1 MNPAPKSEKRT
12 RSVRPTKAVPAKPAK
27 RAPAKRTA
35 APRKPPAPAPVL
47 TLDQAVSSGS
57 RRDALVAL
65 RDHLAQR
72 LLVADKDAAP
82 LARQLTIVLREIAE
96 LPALDKE
103 STLDDLAQRRASRR
117 AAPTG

>member
-1 MNPAPKSEKRT
+1 MTAARKPAAR
-12 RSVRPTKAVPAKPAK
+12 KAAPAK
-27 RAPAKRTA
+27 RAPS
-35 APRKPPAPAPVL
+35 PRKPAAPTPVL
-47 TLDQAVSSGS
+47 TLEQAMASGS

-103 STLDDLAQRRASRR
+103 SSLDDLAKRRASRR
-117 AAPTG
+117 AASTG

>member
-1 MNPAPKSEKRT
+1 MNPASKSVNRKGDA
-12 RSVRPTKAVPAKPAK
+12 RPTQDVAKQAPAK
-27 RAPAKRTA
+27 RAPS
-35 APRKPPAPAPVL
+35 PRKPAAPTPVL
-47 TLDQAVSSGS
+47 TLEQAMASGS

-103 STLDDLAQRRASRR
+103 SSLDDLAKRRASRR
-117 AAPTG
+117 AASTG

>member
-1 MNPAPKSEKRT
+1 VPTTRKAAAPR
-12 RSVRPTKAVPAKPAK
+12 KAAPAK
-27 RAPAKRTA
+27 RAPS
-35 APRKPPAPAPVL
+35 PRKPAAPAPVL
-47 TLDQAVSSGS
+47 TLAEAMASGS

-103 STLDDLAQRRASRR
+103 SSLDDLAKRRANRR
-117 AAPTG
+117 ATPAG

>member
-1 MNPAPKSEKRT
+1 MTAPRKPAAR
-12 RSVRPTKAVPAKPAK
+12 KAAPAK
-27 RAPAKRTA
+27 RAPS
-35 APRKPPAPAPVL
+35 PRKAPAQAPVL
-47 TLDQAVSSGS
+47 TLDQAMASGS

-96 LPALDKE
+96 LPAGESE
-103 STLDDLAQRRASRR
+103 STLDDLAKRRANRR
-117 AAPTG
+117 AASTG

>member
-1 MNPAPKSEKRT
+1 MTVTRKS
-12 RSVRPTKAVPAKPAK
+12 APAK
-27 RAPAKRTA
+27 RAPSPRKSAPSPRKAPAA
-35 APRKPPAPAPVL
+35 APAL
-47 TLDQAVSSGS
+47 TLDQAMASGS

-96 LPALDKE
+96 LPALEKE
-103 STLDDLAQRRASRR
+103 SSLDDLAKRRASRR
-117 AAPTG
+117 AASTG

>member
-1 MNPAPKSEKRT
+1 MTAPRKPAAR
-12 RSVRPTKAVPAKPAK
+12 KAAPAK
-27 RAPAKRTA
+27 RAPS
-35 APRKPPAPAPVL
+35 PRKAPAPAPAL
-47 TLDQAVSSGS
+47 TLEQAMASGS

-103 STLDDLAQRRASRR
+103 SSLDDLAKRRASRR
-117 AAPTG
+117 AASTG